1 MLEVDTHLS
10 TSSLYIFISFPSLSF
25 SFLTHFLLGEILI
38 EHIILLFFR
47 PERSEIVVFIFTQG
61 LY

>member
-38 EHIILLFFR
+38 DHNKKKSQDDQKILHL
-47 PERSEIVVFIFTQG
+47 SV
-61 LY
+61 